1 MKQTKRREIE
11 KKKPPVALWL
21 FGAVSFSFVLSLFVG
36 QGGMFRLREMREHAD
51 EMLME
56 NHRLAIENRKLAEE
70 IRQLGQDPGKIEK
83 IAREELLFVTPEDLV
98 LLVPK

>member
-1 MKQTKRREIE
+1 MRQKKRRDAE
-11 KKKPPVALWL
+11 KKKTPASLWL
-21 FGAVSFSFVLSLFVG
+21 FGAVSFSFLLSLFLG
-36 QGGMFRLREMREHAD
+36 QGGMLRLREMKAHAD

-56 NHRLAIENRKLAEE
+56 NHRLAIENRKLSEE

-83 IAREELLFVTPEDLV
+83 IAREELLFVTPDDLV